1 MKNMKKIFEAA
12 KHNPLWGGIG
22 YSDFE
27 SIVRCM
33 KAETRSYC
41 KGEVVLL
48 SGDIVS
54 HIGLIISGSVKVVK
68 EDADGNISILAKLAA
83 PEIFGEIFACAGIDH
98 SPVTIQASENCEIL
112 FINYRR
118 VIISCSSACGFHS
131 RMIENMLKLI
141 ARKNLLLNQKIGI
154 LSERTTRKK
163 LLAFFNMQRGVMKK
177 FTIPYNRE
185 ELASYLNVDRSAMSN
200 ELCKMRDEGLIKFHK
215 NKFEI
220 LGNLLDY

>member
-1 MKNMKKIFEAA
+1 MKNMKKIFETA
-12 KHNPLWGGIG
+12 KHSPLWSGIG

-33 KAETRSYC
+33 KAETRNYC

-48 SGDIVS
+48 SGDIMN
-54 HIGLIISGSVKVVK
+54 HIGLIISGGVKVVK
-68 EDADGNISILAKLAA
+68 EDMDGNVSILTKLAA
-83 PEIFGEIFACAGIDH
+83 PEIFGEIFTCAGIDH
-98 SPVTIQASENCEIL
+98 SPVTIQASESCEIL

-118 VIISCSSACGFHS
+118 VITSCSSACGFHS

-141 ARKNLLLNQKIGI
+141 AQKNLMLNQKIGI

-163 LLAFFNMQRGVMKK
+163 LLAFFNTQRGGAKK

-185 ELASYLNVDRSAMSN
+185 ELARYLNVDRSAMSN

-215 NKFEI
+215 KNFEI
-220 LGNLLDY
+220 YEVLL